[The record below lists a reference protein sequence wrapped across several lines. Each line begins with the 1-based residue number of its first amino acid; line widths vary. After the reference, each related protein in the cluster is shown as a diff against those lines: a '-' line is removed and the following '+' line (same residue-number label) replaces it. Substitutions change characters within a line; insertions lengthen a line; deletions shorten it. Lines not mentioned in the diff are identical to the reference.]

1 MSVNYSN
8 VGNPISQALGGLT
21 QYLMLENQ
29 RLDEEQKEQKINLAS
44 EKIAEGY
51 QSLPPDA
58 TIADIQK
65 LQFQL
70 IEDAAALGGLQENM
84 PLLSSLYSN
93 TLASREME
101 KVERRDSA
109 LYKYLAANYDLEGL
123 SPEMGGEITMGVVD
137 FKRRG
142 QRDIPYMNEKG
153 ETVLNVYNDDFSLA
167 STMKTSDF
175 GANQQWQWDKKKMD
189 YAYGQDIAK
198 LKYAHTLSNPS
209 QSASGPQIAGY
220 DLYTNSQ
227 GIAGETLYKH
237 HKNGGT
243 YFLNKKTGA
252 LEPYWGQIQKISGQT
267 QTAQVQDVLQ
277 TLQTNADTFQPER
290 LGLIQTL
297 SKLEGGSN
305 FLKELVGADLPVDK
319 DSQLSMGAVTAVDQA
334 LRQPNGMAKLKELYE
349 EADEDDRAGIGNIMT
364 YYNTNLSNQM
374 NIENIVKS
382 TMPNSPYDGPG
393 LLTSEEYERSSEG
406 LFQIFSGKV
415 PDQVSAPIRSYI
427 AKIAGVDVR
436 NVNESVFRTLGRQQQ
451 DLIMQKLLPIIKYNQ

>member
-84 PLLSSLYSN
+84 PLLSSLYSS
-93 TLASREME
+93 TLASREVE

-109 LYKYLAANYDLEGL
+109 LYKYLAANYDLKGL
-123 SPEMGGEITMGVVD
+123 SPDMGGEITMGVVD

-142 QRDIPYMNEKG
+142 QRDVSYMDAQGK
-153 ETVLNVYNDDFSLA
+153 TVLNIWNDDLTLNKSIP
-167 STMKTSDF
+167 TSDF
-175 GANQQWQWDKKKMD
+175 GVNEQFEMDKKKMD
-189 YAYGQDIAK
+189 YAYRQDLAK
-198 LKYAHTLSNPS
+198 LKYAHTLSNPNL
-209 QSASGPQIAGY
+209 SASGPQVAGY
-220 DLYTNSQ
+220 DLYTNNQ

-252 LEPYWGQIQKISGQT
+252 LEPYWGQIQKVSGKT
-267 QTAQVQDVLQ
+267 GTDQVQDVLQ
-277 TLQTNADTFQPER
+277 TLQTTTSTFQPER
-290 LGLIQTL
+290 LGLVQTL
-297 SKLEGGSN
+297 SKIDGGKDFLEA
-305 FLKELVGADLPVDK
+305 LVGGALPVDK
-319 DSQLSMGAVTAVDQA
+319 DMLLDNGAVTAVDQA
-334 LRQPNGMAKLKELYE
+334 LRQPNAMGRLKSIYGDMNEEKAAKVG
-349 EADEDDRAGIGNIMT
+349 AVMQ
-364 YYNTNLSNQM
+364 YYQQNLSNQM
-374 NIENIVKS
+374 NIENVVKS

-427 AKIAGVDVR
+427 SKIAGVDVR